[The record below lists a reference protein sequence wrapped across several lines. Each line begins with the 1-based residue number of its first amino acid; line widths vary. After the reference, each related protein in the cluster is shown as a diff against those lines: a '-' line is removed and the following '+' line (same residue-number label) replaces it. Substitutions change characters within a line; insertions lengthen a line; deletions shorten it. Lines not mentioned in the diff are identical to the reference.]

1 MPIMVS
7 DKAAGQLV
15 NILGEQGKPDAM
27 LRVWVAGLGCSGF
40 RYGMGIEDRAPE
52 QDDAIFDANGIRVV
66 IDPQSLSYMDGS
78 TVDWIEDPVN
88 GGFSIANP
96 NPAPETE
103 CGCGGACSTGKGAH
117 SDADPASAAASAEGS
132 TCGCGGTC
140 DCQKGSGATE
150 RV

>member
-7 DKAAGQLV
+7 DKAAGQIV
-15 NILGEQGKPDAM
+15 NIFGEQGKPDAM

-52 QDDAIFDANGIRVV
+52 QDDTIFQANGVRVV
-66 IDPQSLSYMDGS
+66 IDPQSLSYMDGA

-96 NPAPETE
+96 NPAPESQ
-103 CGCGGACSTGKGAH
+103 CGCGGACGTGAQASGEAH
-117 SDADPASAAASAEGS
+117 AHAGAEGS

-140 DCQKGSGATE
+140 DCQNK
-150 RV
+150 

>member
-7 DKAAGQLV
+7 DKAAGQLA
-15 NILGEQGKPDAM
+15 NILGEQGKPDAL

-103 CGCGGACSTGKGAH
+103 CGCGGACSTGKGARSH
-117 SDADPASAAASAEGS
+117 ADPASAATSAEGS
-132 TCGCGGTC
+132 TCGCGGSC
-140 DCQKGSGATE
+140 DCQKGSGAAE
-150 RV
+150 RA

>member
-1 MPIMVS
+1 MPILVS

-15 NILGEQGKPDAM
+15 TIFGEQGKPEAM

-52 QDDAIFDANGIRVV
+52 QDDTIFTANGVKVV

-78 TVDWIEDPVN
+78 TVDWIEDPLN

-96 NPAPETE
+96 NPAPQTE
-103 CGCGGACSTGKGAH
+103 CGCGGACGTGAH
-117 SDADPASAAASAEGS
+117 AHEHSHSASEPTPADGS
-132 TCGCGGTC
+132 TCSCGGTC
-140 DCQKGSGATE
+140 DCQT
-150 RV
+150 RQ

>member
-15 NILGEQGKPDAM
+15 TIFGEQGKPAAM

-40 RYGMGIEDRAPE
+40 RYGMGIEDREPE
-52 QDDAIFDANGIRVV
+52 RDDTIFDAKGIRVV

-78 TVDWIEDPVN
+78 TVDWVEDPIN

-96 NPAPETE
+96 NPAPETS
-103 CGCGGACSTGKGAH
+103 CGCGGACSTGAR
-117 SDADPASAAASAEGS
+117 ASAVDAAAGEATQEAG
-132 TCGCGGTC
+132 CGCGGTC
-140 DCQKGSGATE
+140 DCQKGNEATD

>member
-7 DKAAGQLV
+7 AKAAGQLAT
-15 NILGEQGKPDAM
+15 IFGQQGKPGAM

-40 RYGMGIEDRAPE
+40 RYGMGIEDRQPE
-52 QDDAIFDANGIRVV
+52 QDDAVFEANGVRVV

-88 GGFSIANP
+88 AGFSIANP

-103 CGCGGACSTGKGAH
+103 CGCGGACGTGARAT
-117 SDADPASAAASAEGS
+117 SDVAAAAEESGQES

-140 DCQKGSGATE
+140 DCQT
-150 RV
+150 RQ

>member
-7 DKAAGQLV
+7 NKAAGQLV
-15 NILGEQGKPDAM
+15 SILGEQGKADAM
-27 LRVWVAGLGCSGF
+27 LRVWVAGLGCQGF
-40 RYGMGIEDRAPE
+40 RYGMGIEDRQPE
-52 QDDAIFDANGIRVV
+52 QDDTIFDANGIRVV

-96 NPAPETE
+96 NPAPEKE
-103 CGCGGACSTGKGAH
+103 CGCGGACRTG
-117 SDADPASAAASAEGS
+117 ASASSGSEAETAQGA

-140 DCQKGSGATE
+140 DCQKG
-150 RV
+150 

>member
-1 MPIMVS
+1 MPILVS

-15 NILGEQGKPDAM
+15 TIFGEQGKADAL

-40 RYGMGIEDRAPE
+40 RYGMGIEDREPE
-52 QDDAIFDANGIRVV
+52 HDDTIFDANGVRVV

-96 NPAPETE
+96 NPAPEKE
-103 CGCGGACSTGKGAH
+103 CGCGGACQTGSKAGSKAGAMAG
-117 SDADPASAAASAEGS
+117 DSAQGS

-140 DCQKGSGATE
+140 NCQ
-150 RV
+150 

>member
-15 NILGEQGKPDAM
+15 NIFGEQGKPEAM

-40 RYGMGIEDRAPE
+40 RYGMGIEDRQPE
-52 QDDAIFDANGIRVV
+52 HDDTVFEANGIRVIV
-66 IDPQSLSYMDGS
+66 DPQSLSYMDGS

-88 GGFSIANP
+88 AGFSIANP
-96 NPAPETE
+96 NPAPQTE
-103 CGCGGACSTGKGAH
+103 CGCGGACGTGSRAGSEAGAAVGE
-117 SDADPASAAASAEGS
+117 SEQGS

-140 DCQKGSGATE
+140 DCQT
-150 RV
+150 RQ

>member
-1 MPIMVS
+1 MPILVS

-15 NILGEQGKPDAM
+15 NIFGEQRKAGAM

-40 RYGMGIEDRAPE
+40 RYGMGIEDREPE
-52 QDDAIFDANGIRVV
+52 HDDTIFDANGIRVV
-66 IDPQSLSYMDGS
+66 VDPQSLSYMDGS

-96 NPAPETE
+96 NPAPEKE
-103 CGCGGACSTGKGAH
+103 CGCGGACQTGSRAGSQAAEEA
-117 SDADPASAAASAEGS
+117 ADQYAEGA

-140 DCQKGSGATE
+140 DCQKT
-150 RV
+150 

>member
-1 MPIMVS
+1 MPIMIS
-7 DKAAGQLV
+7 EKAAGQLV
-15 NILGEQGKPDAM
+15 NVFGEQGKPDAM

-52 QDDAIFDANGIRVV
+52 QDDTIFQANGIRVV

-96 NPAPETE
+96 NPAPESQ
-103 CGCGGACSTGKGAH
+103 CGCGGACGTGARASGEA
-117 SDADPASAAASAEGS
+117 PAAQEAS

-140 DCQKGSGATE
+140 DCQNK
-150 RV
+150 

>member
-1 MPIMVS
+1 MVS

-103 CGCGGACSTGKGAH
+103 CGCGGACSTSKGAH
-117 SDADPASAAASAEGS
+117 SHTDPASAAASAEGS

-140 DCQKGSGATE
+140 DCRKGSGATE